1 LASSS
6 AAGAIYSVSVC
17 RRARVGQSFCVELA
31 IEGGDA
37 LLNHGLEL
45 IVVDVRESDVQH
57 FVRLRG
63 ERGEESVEE
72 DCM

>member
-1 LASSS
+1 MASSS
-6 AAGAIYSVSVC
+6 ATGAIYSVSVGW
-17 RRARVGQSFCVELA
+17 RARVGQSFCIELA
-31 IEGGDA
+31 IECGDA
-37 LLNHGLEL
+37 LLNHGLEF
-45 IVVDVRESDVQH
+45 IVVDIGESDIQH